1 MDFEAEYGDL
11 PTRPMRVK
19 VLYSFDRDHKTNCLA
34 RFSQTLQIPT
44 VAIDE
49 SSQVGVIEL
58 QQCLETII
66 TASPELL
73 SQLST
78 GDFTIYAYD
87 YSEHDTPLV
96 GQGMLSAALAGSP
109 NAVGSEK
116 VMITGRVCKNVPAIF
131 SGGVKET
138 LEVKLR
144 LTPVSKPVQSTKS
157 QIEETRSVSPA
168 TSAGFDPNAWNASRP
183 QRHTNDFFNF
193 ESGTTPSER
202 DLALMDEMLGL
213 GSASGGSGVGQQMG
227 GEVGMAE
234 TPTDATLGPNPALSH
249 SGPGSRAGSPMI
261 RMDSNNDNELLRR
274 QNFAGQMQD
283 FTDQSRPTSR
293 NSARSEVQPPRHQ
306 YNASTQSMQQ
316 PAAQQ
321 QTEVFYNEDGQPRKR
336 AKVTQTDWHGRSS
349 FGAKSGDLRVTAAT
363 AHSMQ
368 MHRPIAKRAAIS
380 GSELEPPPRAPTP
393 VPQGNPMR
401 AQQRRPPP
409 AQTRSFLRQASTA
422 TMESDYMSDIDQF
435 SDAVGQSPEEDNT
448 PLDIPSSPPV
458 FQPSNQPQPSSPGL
472 PTLPAPKFADS
483 GYLSERG
490 HYSSNMMDDY
500 NYDDNE
506 DRSPDAQD
514 LEVAAQYNSR
524 RQNTAET
531 TDATPSEM
539 NVELEAPGDMGQL
552 PHKMLLNLPPGR
564 QPAGDTSSQPRRPPL
579 HKAVTDGTALA
590 VSAACSDER
599 KPQPEAA
606 QSRRSS
612 LALPSGL
619 PSQNSGQTQAPA
631 LAPGQKPKRKYTKR
645 ARPAA
650 EGSEAGSPAPSDTE
664 GGRPSGPT
672 RSGSGAKRSVVI
684 QQRLEASLHRGEM
697 PQYCNHC
704 GAIETPTWRKL
715 YFKYVDGKPSALDEA
730 EGAGET
736 IGVEP
741 LEWEGGEV
749 SRFLIRKSMKR
760 TKENGPGKDFEEVTV
775 CNPCG
780 LWFNKFRAMRPSDR
794 WGRKSGTRRTKK
806 KQFDGSDMPATD
818 GAEPQPE
825 AFFSEMP
832 GPDDFNVDPELKG
845 EDQSVGRQSE
855 ERQSEERQSSASN
868 PRGTTQGS
876 FDVPRAPAARPRASS
891 LSNAGPHNSGRA
903 SRRGTALA
911 REVQSSPVRFVGSQ
925 QSPIEVE
932 DLTPKPTR
940 RLLFPSPRNEG
951 QAKSLGDSNTGVLSV
966 AARATNP
973 DDHHN
978 ASLKP
983 DVLLQASNVSVFDAF
998 TLDKENRAPGF
1009 EADDDVLAH
1018 LFEGSPN
1025 PVFKTPSKAPA
1036 KAPLTTPRS
1045 QRQQS
1050 DQLLKTP
1057 TPSSRKRKALS
1068 PNQDHAVNDASKTM
1082 NDCMTSP
1089 SSSRYFLRSTP
1100 SREARTPNRLGQSA
1114 GEASVE
1120 MTPFSRHIAQM
1131 LSDATASGNGFSSPS
1146 QAFDF
1151 SDMPPFMSGTPGK
1164 QLDGAEWPSMGD
1176 IMSSD
1181 FAALGSQ
1188 KPEGNRDES
1197 L

>member
-19 VLYSFDRDHKTNCLA
+19 VLYSFDREHKTNCLA

-58 QQCLETII
+58 QQCLEAII

-87 YSEHDTPLV
+87 YSEDDTPLV

-109 NAVGSEK
+109 NAAGSEK
-116 VMITGRVCKNVPAIF
+116 AMITGRVCKNVPAIF

-144 LTPVSKPVQSTKS
+144 LTPVSKPVQSTRS
-157 QIEETRSVSPA
+157 QVEEARSVSPA

-202 DLALMDEMLGL
+202 DLALMDEMLGF
-213 GSASGGSGVGQQMG
+213 GSASGGSGGGQQMAG
-227 GEVGMAE
+227 GVGMAE
-234 TPTDATLGPNPALSH
+234 TPTDATFGPNPAISH
-249 SGPGSRAGSPMI
+249 SAPGSRAGSPMI
-261 RMDSNNDNELLRR
+261 RMDSNNDNELLRH
-274 QNFAGQMQD
+274 QDFAGQMQD
-283 FTDQSRPTSR
+283 FTDFSRPTSR
-293 NSARSEVQPPRHQ
+293 NSARSEVQPTRHQ
-306 YNASTQSMQQ
+306 HNASIQSVQQ

-321 QTEVFYNEDGQPRKR
+321 QTEVFFNEDGQPRKR
-336 AKVTQTDWHGRSS
+336 AKVTQTDWRGRSS

-368 MHRPIAKRAAIS
+368 MHRPVAKRAAIS
-380 GSELEPPPRAPTP
+380 GSDLEPPPRAPTP
-393 VPQGNPMR
+393 VPQSNPML
-401 AQQRRPPP
+401 AQHRRPPP
-409 AQTRSFLRQASTA
+409 PQTRSFLRQASTA
-422 TMESDYMSDIDQF
+422 TMESDFMSDIDQF
-435 SDAVGQSPEEDNT
+435 SDAVGPSPEEGNT

-458 FQPSNQPQPSSPGL
+458 FQTSNQPQPSSPGL

-539 NVELEAPGDMGQL
+539 NVEMEAPGDMGQL

-564 QPAGDTSSQPRRPPL
+564 QLTGDN
-579 HKAVTDGTALA
+579 
-590 VSAACSDER
+590 
-599 KPQPEAA
+599 
-606 QSRRSS
+606 RRSS
-612 LALPSGL
+612 LALPGGL
-619 PSQNSGQTQAPA
+619 SSHNPSQTQAPA

-730 EGAGET
+730 EGVGET

-760 TKENGPGKDFEEVTV
+760 TKGNGPGKDFEEVTV

-818 GAEPQPE
+818 GVEPQSE

-855 ERQSEERQSSASN
+855 ERQSEERQPSGSD

-876 FDVPRAPAARPRASS
+876 FDVPRAHAARPRANS
-891 LSNAGPHNSGRA
+891 LSNAEPHNSGRA
-903 SRRGTALA
+903 SQRGTALA
-911 REVQSSPVRFVGSQ
+911 REVQSSPLRFVGSQ

-951 QAKSLGDSNTGVLSV
+951 QAKSLGDGTTGVLAV
-966 AARATNP
+966 AARGTNA

-978 ASLKP
+978 ASLKS
-983 DVLLQASNVSVFDAF
+983 DALLRANNVSVFDAF
-998 TLDKENRAPGF
+998 TLDKENRAPGLGT
-1009 EADDDVLAH
+1009 DDDVLAH

-1025 PVFKTPSKAPA
+1025 TVFKTPSKTPA

-1045 QRQQS
+1045 RRQQS

-1068 PNQDHAVNDASKTM
+1068 PNQGHAANDASKTM
-1082 NDCMTSP
+1082 NDFMTSP

-1131 LSDATASGNGFSSPS
+1131 LSDANASGNGFSSPS

-1164 QLDGAEWPSMGD
+1164 QLGGADWPSMGD

-1181 FAALGSQ
+1181 FAALESQ
-1188 KPEGNRDES
+1188 KPEGDHDES
-1197 L
+1197 V

>member
-19 VLYSFDRDHKTNCLA
+19 VLYSFDREHKTNCLA

-58 QQCLETII
+58 QQCLEAII

-87 YSEHDTPLV
+87 YSEDDTPLV

-109 NAVGSEK
+109 NAAGSEK
-116 VMITGRVCKNVPAIF
+116 AMITGRVCKNVPAIF

-144 LTPVSKPVQSTKS
+144 LTPVSKPVQSTRS
-157 QIEETRSVSPA
+157 QVEEARSVSPA

-202 DLALMDEMLGL
+202 DLALMDEMLGF
-213 GSASGGSGVGQQMG
+213 GSASGGSGGGQQMAG
-227 GEVGMAE
+227 GVGMAE
-234 TPTDATLGPNPALSH
+234 TPTDATFGPNPAISH
-249 SGPGSRAGSPMI
+249 SAPGSRAGSPMI
-261 RMDSNNDNELLRR
+261 RMDSNNDNELLRH
-274 QNFAGQMQD
+274 QDFAGQMQD
-283 FTDQSRPTSR
+283 FTDFSRPTSR
-293 NSARSEVQPPRHQ
+293 NSARSEVQPTRHQ
-306 YNASTQSMQQ
+306 HNASIQSVQQ

-321 QTEVFYNEDGQPRKR
+321 QTEVFFNEDGQPRKR
-336 AKVTQTDWHGRSS
+336 AKVTQTDWRGRSS

-368 MHRPIAKRAAIS
+368 MHRPVAKRAAIS
-380 GSELEPPPRAPTP
+380 GSDLEPPPRAPTP
-393 VPQGNPMR
+393 VPQSNPML
-401 AQQRRPPP
+401 AQHRRPPP
-409 AQTRSFLRQASTA
+409 PQTRSFLRQASTA
-422 TMESDYMSDIDQF
+422 TMESDFMSDIDQF
-435 SDAVGQSPEEDNT
+435 SDAVGPSPEEGNT

-458 FQPSNQPQPSSPGL
+458 FQTSNQPQPSSPGL

-539 NVELEAPGDMGQL
+539 NVEMEAPGDMGQL

-564 QPAGDTSSQPRRPPL
+564 QLTGD
-579 HKAVTDGTALA
+579 
-590 VSAACSDER
+590 
-599 KPQPEAA
+599 
-606 QSRRSS
+606 
-612 LALPSGL
+612 
-619 PSQNSGQTQAPA
+619 NSQTQAPA

-730 EGAGET
+730 EGVGET

-760 TKENGPGKDFEEVTV
+760 TKGNGPGKDFEEVTV

-818 GAEPQPE
+818 GVEPQSE

-855 ERQSEERQSSASN
+855 ERQSEERQPSGSD

-876 FDVPRAPAARPRASS
+876 FDVPRAHAARPRANS
-891 LSNAGPHNSGRA
+891 LSNAEPHNSGRA
-903 SRRGTALA
+903 SQRGTALA
-911 REVQSSPVRFVGSQ
+911 REVQSSPLRFVGSQ

-951 QAKSLGDSNTGVLSV
+951 QAKSLGDGTTGVLAV
-966 AARATNP
+966 AARGTNA

-978 ASLKP
+978 ASLKS
-983 DVLLQASNVSVFDAF
+983 DALLRANNVSVFDAF
-998 TLDKENRAPGF
+998 TLDKENRAPGLGT
-1009 EADDDVLAH
+1009 DDDVLAH

-1025 PVFKTPSKAPA
+1025 TVFKTPSKTPA

-1045 QRQQS
+1045 RRQQS

-1068 PNQDHAVNDASKTM
+1068 PNQGHAANDASKTM
-1082 NDCMTSP
+1082 NDFMTSP

-1131 LSDATASGNGFSSPS
+1131 LSDANASGNGFSSPS

-1164 QLDGAEWPSMGD
+1164 QLGGADWPSMGD

-1181 FAALGSQ
+1181 FAALESQ
-1188 KPEGNRDES
+1188 KPEGDHDES
-1197 L
+1197 V

>member
-19 VLYSFDRDHKTNCLA
+19 VLYSFDREHKTNCLA

-58 QQCLETII
+58 QQCLEAII

-87 YSEHDTPLV
+87 YSEDDTPLV

-109 NAVGSEK
+109 NAAGSEK
-116 VMITGRVCKNVPAIF
+116 AMITGRVCKNVPAIF

-144 LTPVSKPVQSTKS
+144 LTPVSKPVQSTRS
-157 QIEETRSVSPA
+157 QVEEARSVSPA

-202 DLALMDEMLGL
+202 DLALMDEMLGF
-213 GSASGGSGVGQQMG
+213 GSASGGSGGGQQMAG
-227 GEVGMAE
+227 GVGMAE
-234 TPTDATLGPNPALSH
+234 TPTDATFGPNPAISH
-249 SGPGSRAGSPMI
+249 SAPGSRAGSPMI
-261 RMDSNNDNELLRR
+261 RMDSNNDNELLRH
-274 QNFAGQMQD
+274 QDFAGQMQD
-283 FTDQSRPTSR
+283 FTDFSRPTSR
-293 NSARSEVQPPRHQ
+293 NSARSEVQPTRHQ
-306 YNASTQSMQQ
+306 HNASIQSVQQ

-321 QTEVFYNEDGQPRKR
+321 QTEVFFNEDGQPRKR
-336 AKVTQTDWHGRSS
+336 AKVTQTDWRGRSS

-368 MHRPIAKRAAIS
+368 MHRPVAKRAAIS
-380 GSELEPPPRAPTP
+380 GSDLEPPPRAPTP
-393 VPQGNPMR
+393 VPQSNPMQ
-401 AQQRRPPP
+401 AQHRRPPP
-409 AQTRSFLRQASTA
+409 PQTRSFLRQASTA
-422 TMESDYMSDIDQF
+422 TMESDFMSDIDQF
-435 SDAVGQSPEEDNT
+435 SDAVGPSPEEGNT

-458 FQPSNQPQPSSPGL
+458 FQTSNQPQPSSPGL
-472 PTLPAPKFADS
+472 PTLPAPKFDDS

-539 NVELEAPGDMGQL
+539 NVEMEAPGDMGQL

-564 QPAGDTSSQPRRPPL
+564 QLTGDN
-579 HKAVTDGTALA
+579 
-590 VSAACSDER
+590 
-599 KPQPEAA
+599 
-606 QSRRSS
+606 RRSS
-612 LALPSGL
+612 LALPGGL
-619 PSQNSGQTQAPA
+619 SSHNPSQTQAPA

-715 YFKYVDGKPSALDEA
+715 YFKYVEGKPSALDEA
-730 EGAGET
+730 EGVGET

-760 TKENGPGKDFEEVTV
+760 TKGNGPGKDFEEVTV

-818 GAEPQPE
+818 GVEPQSE

-832 GPDDFNVDPELKG
+832 GPDGFNVDPELKG

-855 ERQSEERQSSASN
+855 ERQSEERQPSGSD

-876 FDVPRAPAARPRASS
+876 FDVPRAHAARPRANS
-891 LSNAGPHNSGRA
+891 LSNAEPHNSGRA
-903 SRRGTALA
+903 SQRGTALA
-911 REVQSSPVRFVGSQ
+911 REVQSSPLRFVGSQ

-951 QAKSLGDSNTGVLSV
+951 QAKSLGDGTTGVLAV
-966 AARATNP
+966 AARGTNA

-978 ASLKP
+978 ASLKS
-983 DVLLQASNVSVFDAF
+983 DALLRANNVSVFDAF
-998 TLDKENRAPGF
+998 TLDKENRAPGLGT
-1009 EADDDVLAH
+1009 DDDVLAH

-1025 PVFKTPSKAPA
+1025 TVFKTPSKTPA

-1045 QRQQS
+1045 RRQQS

-1068 PNQDHAVNDASKTM
+1068 PNQGHAANDASKTM
-1082 NDCMTSP
+1082 NDFMTSP

-1131 LSDATASGNGFSSPS
+1131 LSDANASGNGFSSPS

-1164 QLDGAEWPSMGD
+1164 QLGGADWPSMGD

-1181 FAALGSQ
+1181 FAALESQ
-1188 KPEGNRDES
+1188 KPEGDHDES
-1197 L
+1197 V

>member
-19 VLYSFDRDHKTNCLA
+19 VLYSFDREHKTNCLA

-58 QQCLETII
+58 QQCLEAII

-87 YSEHDTPLV
+87 YSEDDTPLV

-109 NAVGSEK
+109 NAAGSEK
-116 VMITGRVCKNVPAIF
+116 AMITGRVCKNVPAIF

-144 LTPVSKPVQSTKS
+144 LTPVSKPVQSTRS
-157 QIEETRSVSPA
+157 QVEEARSVSPA

-202 DLALMDEMLGL
+202 DLALMDEMLGF
-213 GSASGGSGVGQQMG
+213 GSASGGSGGGQQMAG
-227 GEVGMAE
+227 GVGMAE
-234 TPTDATLGPNPALSH
+234 TPTDATFGPNPAISH
-249 SGPGSRAGSPMI
+249 SAPGSRAGSPMI
-261 RMDSNNDNELLRR
+261 RMDSNNDNELLRH
-274 QNFAGQMQD
+274 QDFAGQMQD
-283 FTDQSRPTSR
+283 FTDFSRPTSR
-293 NSARSEVQPPRHQ
+293 NSARSEVQPTRHQ
-306 YNASTQSMQQ
+306 HNASIQSVQQ

-321 QTEVFYNEDGQPRKR
+321 QTEVFFNEDGQPRKR
-336 AKVTQTDWHGRSS
+336 AKVTQTDWRGRSS

-368 MHRPIAKRAAIS
+368 MHRPVAKRAAIS
-380 GSELEPPPRAPTP
+380 GSDLEPPPRAPTP
-393 VPQGNPMR
+393 VPQSNPMQ
-401 AQQRRPPP
+401 AQHRRPPP
-409 AQTRSFLRQASTA
+409 PQTRSFLRQASTA
-422 TMESDYMSDIDQF
+422 TMESDFMSDIDQF
-435 SDAVGQSPEEDNT
+435 SDAVGPSPEEGNT

-458 FQPSNQPQPSSPGL
+458 FQTSNQPQPSSPGL
-472 PTLPAPKFADS
+472 PTLPAPKFDDS

-539 NVELEAPGDMGQL
+539 NVEMEAPGDMGQL

-564 QPAGDTSSQPRRPPL
+564 QLTGDN
-579 HKAVTDGTALA
+579 
-590 VSAACSDER
+590 
-599 KPQPEAA
+599 
-606 QSRRSS
+606 SS
-612 LALPSGL
+612 LALPGGL
-619 PSQNSGQTQAPA
+619 SSHNPSQTQAPA

-730 EGAGET
+730 EGVGET

-760 TKENGPGKDFEEVTV
+760 TKGNGPGKDFEEVTV

-818 GAEPQPE
+818 GVEPQSE

-855 ERQSEERQSSASN
+855 ERQSEERQPSGSD

-876 FDVPRAPAARPRASS
+876 FDVPRAHAARPRANS
-891 LSNAGPHNSGRA
+891 LSNAEPHNSGRA
-903 SRRGTALA
+903 SQRGTALA
-911 REVQSSPVRFVGSQ
+911 REVQSSPLRFVGSQ

-951 QAKSLGDSNTGVLSV
+951 QAKSLGDGTTGVLAV
-966 AARATNP
+966 AARGTNA

-978 ASLKP
+978 ASLKS
-983 DVLLQASNVSVFDAF
+983 DALLRANNVSVFDAF
-998 TLDKENRAPGF
+998 TLDKENRAPGLGT
-1009 EADDDVLAH
+1009 DDDVLAH

-1025 PVFKTPSKAPA
+1025 TVFKTPSKTPA

-1045 QRQQS
+1045 RRQQS

-1068 PNQDHAVNDASKTM
+1068 PNQGHAANDASKTM
-1082 NDCMTSP
+1082 NDFMTSP

-1131 LSDATASGNGFSSPS
+1131 LSDANASGNGFSSPS

-1164 QLDGAEWPSMGD
+1164 QLGGADWPSMGD

-1181 FAALGSQ
+1181 FAALESQ
-1188 KPEGNRDES
+1188 KPEGDHDES
-1197 L
+1197 V

>member
-19 VLYSFDRDHKTNCLA
+19 VLYSFDREHKTNCLA

-58 QQCLETII
+58 QQCLEAII

-87 YSEHDTPLV
+87 YSEDDTPLV

-109 NAVGSEK
+109 NAAGSEK
-116 VMITGRVCKNVPAIF
+116 AMITGRVCKNVPAIF

-144 LTPVSKPVQSTKS
+144 LTPVSKPVQSTRS
-157 QIEETRSVSPA
+157 QVEEARSVSPA

-202 DLALMDEMLGL
+202 DLALMDEMLGF
-213 GSASGGSGVGQQMG
+213 GSASGGSGGGQQMAG
-227 GEVGMAE
+227 GVGMAE
-234 TPTDATLGPNPALSH
+234 TPTDATFGPNPAISH
-249 SGPGSRAGSPMI
+249 SAPGSRAGSPMI
-261 RMDSNNDNELLRR
+261 RMDSNNDNELLRH
-274 QNFAGQMQD
+274 QDFAGQMQD
-283 FTDQSRPTSR
+283 FTDFSRPTSR
-293 NSARSEVQPPRHQ
+293 NSARSEVQPTRHQ
-306 YNASTQSMQQ
+306 HNASIQSVQQ
-316 PAAQQ
+316 PAAQR
-321 QTEVFYNEDGQPRKR
+321 QTEVFFNEDGQPRKR
-336 AKVTQTDWHGRSS
+336 AKVTQTDWRGRSS

-368 MHRPIAKRAAIS
+368 MHRPVAKRAAIS
-380 GSELEPPPRAPTP
+380 GSDLEPPPRAPTP
-393 VPQGNPMR
+393 VPQSNPML
-401 AQQRRPPP
+401 AQHRRPPP
-409 AQTRSFLRQASTA
+409 PQTRSFLRQASTA
-422 TMESDYMSDIDQF
+422 TMESDFMSDIDQF
-435 SDAVGQSPEEDNT
+435 SDAVGPSPEEGNT

-458 FQPSNQPQPSSPGL
+458 FQTSNQPQPSSPGL

-539 NVELEAPGDMGQL
+539 NVEMEAPGDMGQL

-564 QPAGDTSSQPRRPPL
+564 QLTGDN
-579 HKAVTDGTALA
+579 
-590 VSAACSDER
+590 
-599 KPQPEAA
+599 
-606 QSRRSS
+606 RRSS
-612 LALPSGL
+612 LALPGGL
-619 PSQNSGQTQAPA
+619 SSHNPSQTQAPA

-730 EGAGET
+730 EGVGET

-760 TKENGPGKDFEEVTV
+760 TKGNGPGKDFEEVTV

-818 GAEPQPE
+818 GVEPQSE

-855 ERQSEERQSSASN
+855 ERQSEERQPSGSD

-876 FDVPRAPAARPRASS
+876 FDVPRAHAARPRANS
-891 LSNAGPHNSGRA
+891 LSNAEPHNSGRA
-903 SRRGTALA
+903 SQRGTALA
-911 REVQSSPVRFVGSQ
+911 REVQSSPLRFVGSQ

-951 QAKSLGDSNTGVLSV
+951 QAKSLGDGTTGVLAV
-966 AARATNP
+966 AARGTNA

-978 ASLKP
+978 ASLKS
-983 DVLLQASNVSVFDAF
+983 DALLRANNVSVFDAF
-998 TLDKENRAPGF
+998 TLDKENRAPGLGT
-1009 EADDDVLAH
+1009 DDDVLAH

-1025 PVFKTPSKAPA
+1025 TVFKTPSKTPA

-1045 QRQQS
+1045 RRQQS

-1068 PNQDHAVNDASKTM
+1068 PNQGHAANDASKTM
-1082 NDCMTSP
+1082 NDFMTSP

-1131 LSDATASGNGFSSPS
+1131 LSDANASGNGFSSPS

-1164 QLDGAEWPSMGD
+1164 QLGGADWPSMGD

-1181 FAALGSQ
+1181 FAALESQ
-1188 KPEGNRDES
+1188 KPEGDHDES
-1197 L
+1197 V

>member
-1 MDFEAEYGDL
+1 
-11 PTRPMRVK
+11 
-19 VLYSFDRDHKTNCLA
+19 
-34 RFSQTLQIPT
+34 
-44 VAIDE
+44 
-49 SSQVGVIEL
+49 
-58 QQCLETII
+58 
-66 TASPELL
+66 
-73 SQLST
+73 
-78 GDFTIYAYD
+78 
-87 YSEHDTPLV
+87 
-96 GQGMLSAALAGSP
+96 
-109 NAVGSEK
+109 
-116 VMITGRVCKNVPAIF
+116 
-131 SGGVKET
+131 
-138 LEVKLR
+138 
-144 LTPVSKPVQSTKS
+144 
-157 QIEETRSVSPA
+157 
-168 TSAGFDPNAWNASRP
+168 
-183 QRHTNDFFNF
+183 
-193 ESGTTPSER
+193 
-202 DLALMDEMLGL
+202 
-213 GSASGGSGVGQQMG
+213 
-227 GEVGMAE
+227 
-234 TPTDATLGPNPALSH
+234 
-249 SGPGSRAGSPMI
+249 
-261 RMDSNNDNELLRR
+261 
-274 QNFAGQMQD
+274 
-283 FTDQSRPTSR
+283 
-293 NSARSEVQPPRHQ
+293 
-306 YNASTQSMQQ
+306 
-316 PAAQQ
+316 
-321 QTEVFYNEDGQPRKR
+321 
-336 AKVTQTDWHGRSS
+336 
-349 FGAKSGDLRVTAAT
+349 
-363 AHSMQ
+363 
-368 MHRPIAKRAAIS
+368 
-380 GSELEPPPRAPTP
+380 
-393 VPQGNPMR
+393 
-401 AQQRRPPP
+401 
-409 AQTRSFLRQASTA
+409 
-422 TMESDYMSDIDQF
+422 MESDFMSDIDQF
-435 SDAVGQSPEEDNT
+435 SDAVGPSPEEGNT

-458 FQPSNQPQPSSPGL
+458 FQTSNQPQPSSPGL
-472 PTLPAPKFADS
+472 PTLPAPKFDDS

-539 NVELEAPGDMGQL
+539 NVEMEAPGDMGQL

-564 QPAGDTSSQPRRPPL
+564 QLTGDN
-579 HKAVTDGTALA
+579 
-590 VSAACSDER
+590 
-599 KPQPEAA
+599 
-606 QSRRSS
+606 RRSS
-612 LALPSGL
+612 LALPGGL
-619 PSQNSGQTQAPA
+619 SSHNPSQTQAPA

-730 EGAGET
+730 EGVGET

-760 TKENGPGKDFEEVTV
+760 TKGNGPGKDFEEVTV

-818 GAEPQPE
+818 GVEPQSE

-855 ERQSEERQSSASN
+855 ERQSEERQPSGSD

-876 FDVPRAPAARPRASS
+876 FDVPRAHAARPRANS
-891 LSNAGPHNSGRA
+891 LSNAEPHNSGRA
-903 SRRGTALA
+903 SQRGTALA
-911 REVQSSPVRFVGSQ
+911 REVQSSPLRFVGSQ

-951 QAKSLGDSNTGVLSV
+951 QAKSLGDGTTGVLAV
-966 AARATNP
+966 AARGTNA

-978 ASLKP
+978 ASLKS
-983 DVLLQASNVSVFDAF
+983 DALLRANNVSVFDAF
-998 TLDKENRAPGF
+998 TLDKENRAPGLGT
-1009 EADDDVLAH
+1009 DDDVLAH

-1025 PVFKTPSKAPA
+1025 TVFKTPSKTPA

-1045 QRQQS
+1045 RRQQS

-1068 PNQDHAVNDASKTM
+1068 PNQGHAANDASKTM
-1082 NDCMTSP
+1082 NDFMTSP

-1131 LSDATASGNGFSSPS
+1131 LSDA
-1146 QAFDF
+1146 
-1151 SDMPPFMSGTPGK
+1151 
-1164 QLDGAEWPSMGD
+1164 
-1176 IMSSD
+1176 
-1181 FAALGSQ
+1181 
-1188 KPEGNRDES
+1188 
-1197 L
+1197 

>member
-1 MDFEAEYGDL
+1 
-11 PTRPMRVK
+11 
-19 VLYSFDRDHKTNCLA
+19 
-34 RFSQTLQIPT
+34 
-44 VAIDE
+44 
-49 SSQVGVIEL
+49 
-58 QQCLETII
+58 
-66 TASPELL
+66 
-73 SQLST
+73 
-78 GDFTIYAYD
+78 
-87 YSEHDTPLV
+87 
-96 GQGMLSAALAGSP
+96 MLSAALAGSP
-109 NAVGSEK
+109 NAAGSEK
-116 VMITGRVCKNVPAIF
+116 AMITGRVCKNVPAIF

-144 LTPVSKPVQSTKS
+144 LTPVSKPVQSTRS
-157 QIEETRSVSPA
+157 QVEEARSVSPA

-202 DLALMDEMLGL
+202 DLALMDEMLGF
-213 GSASGGSGVGQQMG
+213 GSASGGSGGGQQMAG
-227 GEVGMAE
+227 GVGMAE
-234 TPTDATLGPNPALSH
+234 TPTDATFGPNPAISH
-249 SGPGSRAGSPMI
+249 SAPGSRAGSPMI
-261 RMDSNNDNELLRR
+261 RMDSNNDNELLRH
-274 QNFAGQMQD
+274 QDFAGQMQD
-283 FTDQSRPTSR
+283 FTDFSRPTSR
-293 NSARSEVQPPRHQ
+293 NSARSEVQPTRHQ
-306 YNASTQSMQQ
+306 HNASIQSVQQ

-321 QTEVFYNEDGQPRKR
+321 QTEVFFNEDGQPRKR
-336 AKVTQTDWHGRSS
+336 AKVTQTDWRGRSS

-368 MHRPIAKRAAIS
+368 MHRPVAKRAAIS
-380 GSELEPPPRAPTP
+380 GSDLEPPPRAPTP
-393 VPQGNPMR
+393 VPQSNPMQ
-401 AQQRRPPP
+401 AQHRRPPP
-409 AQTRSFLRQASTA
+409 PQTRSFLRQASTA
-422 TMESDYMSDIDQF
+422 TMESDFMSDIDQF
-435 SDAVGQSPEEDNT
+435 SDAVGPSPEEGNT

-458 FQPSNQPQPSSPGL
+458 FQTSNQPQPSSPGL
-472 PTLPAPKFADS
+472 PTLPAPKFDDS

-539 NVELEAPGDMGQL
+539 NVEMEAPGDMGQL

-564 QPAGDTSSQPRRPPL
+564 QLTGDN
-579 HKAVTDGTALA
+579 
-590 VSAACSDER
+590 
-599 KPQPEAA
+599 
-606 QSRRSS
+606 SS
-612 LALPSGL
+612 LALPGGL
-619 PSQNSGQTQAPA
+619 SSHNPSQTQAPA

-730 EGAGET
+730 EGVGET

-760 TKENGPGKDFEEVTV
+760 TKGNGPGKDFEEVTV

-818 GAEPQPE
+818 GVEPQSE

-855 ERQSEERQSSASN
+855 ERQSEERQPSGSD

-876 FDVPRAPAARPRASS
+876 FDVPRAHAARPRANS
-891 LSNAGPHNSGRA
+891 LSNAEPHNSGRA
-903 SRRGTALA
+903 SQRGTALA
-911 REVQSSPVRFVGSQ
+911 REVQSSPLRFVGSQ

-951 QAKSLGDSNTGVLSV
+951 QAKSLGDGTTGVLAV
-966 AARATNP
+966 AARGTNA

-978 ASLKP
+978 ASLKS
-983 DVLLQASNVSVFDAF
+983 DALLRANNVSVFDAF
-998 TLDKENRAPGF
+998 TLDKENRAPGLGT
-1009 EADDDVLAH
+1009 DDDVLAH

-1025 PVFKTPSKAPA
+1025 TVFKTPSKTPA

-1045 QRQQS
+1045 RRQQS

-1068 PNQDHAVNDASKTM
+1068 PNQGHAANDASKTM
-1082 NDCMTSP
+1082 NDFMTSP

-1131 LSDATASGNGFSSPS
+1131 LSDANASGNGFSSPS

-1164 QLDGAEWPSMGD
+1164 QLGGADWPSMGD

-1181 FAALGSQ
+1181 FAALESQ
-1188 KPEGNRDES
+1188 KPEGDHDES
-1197 L
+1197 V